1 MVYKVNNQLAGLLSE
16 GWAEAAELPGKR
28 ERERDGGGGRSSRGW
43 WLAPAGGQQPANVN
57 MMSPVSDMWYYHW
70 KRKLP
75 HFLYLFT
82 IYMICV
88 QDLVLGCSD
97 CRISLSN
104 PTGIFTSPC
113 FPSDYPNS
121 QACKWILRAPPGF
134 IIQITFIEFDIEEA
148 PNCIYDSLTLD
159 TGENQVKF
167 CGVTAKGLSFNST
180 GNEMIVSFAS
190 DFSIQKRGFNAS
202 YNRVAVSLRNQK
214 VIIPQTS
221 DVDPVS
227 VAKTVPVP
235 ELSQFTLCF
244 EATKAS
250 NAANDWKAF
259 SYSDPLSTE
268 LLSFGKTTKGH
279 FLSISGTEC
288 ILDSVLITNSDG
300 DFFTETFEQL
310 CIVWDGFSGTIG
322 VNGKSIYHTVL
333 CSGTFGQVIPG
344 NGRLVLGSDSNEISS
359 LNGDIYNFRLW
370 NFTMS
375 SQKLSNLSCDVKG
388 NIVDWEN
395 DFWSIPT
402 SALKAENN
410 LSCGSYLIPP
420 PTTEPTSCENLGSLC
435 QATTTVNATTPP
447 PPTVTT
453 NMPDTNRTDKPND
466 DLRELRVP
474 ATVIFRMKRNSPE
487 SSRSLLQG
495 QQDSMIKGVKNLGI
509 ISTPIIWPVRQRPL
523 QPSKSSSPKDQNPE
537 RKNVHNVFLLPTS
550 EATSAASGETE
561 VATLNPFTEH
571 NTTIN
576 QSTHNSVLNHSS
588 GLLNEIHDIAQIPI
602 TPMVT
607 DHSKNVGLPLLQSES
622 FSPELTWTLT
632 DGLDYTNSELA
643 FLTLTSKRNL
653 YEHTKEPLWIFSS
666 NSGTSSSTHESIH
679 NVLKSLSWWNNAAS
693 YHHVISDIPEENHHS
708 LSSLSAASTQYESS
722 FQKSRLDLLEFSP
735 ENVYLVSTKKI
746 LEDDSIRNSVYIA
759 EANDELQSTKFK
771 YFKDHQ
777 SVNLRKVTSKQTHLS
792 NPSSFFQD
800 IKEIYKEAILDIQP
814 TETLLTLEDS
824 TELLRLSALLLA
836 TRKRSSEFQ
845 HTVTVSPVYQESL
858 SHAYLKSDLF
868 IFRPLTKLPKEED
881 EEASSPEDEFELFN
895 TLISTSNYIPHSLK
909 PSANMQRKP
918 NEIPG
923 NEKLESTLDTNHNDN
938 LHEDSV
944 FSTPEPENM
953 NRISNTWKP
962 GYLGLPTQ
970 YINIAPSLPASFW
983 TLYYNFKQESPEF
996 SGELSESWWFS
1007 FNKLASS
1014 TEKQTFFSS
1023 PTAADNILMHTTIN
1037 TSGYGTEKMNFS
1049 SYMSSLD
1056 MESFSS
1062 IVLIPS
1068 LGISENIK
1076 GKISQSKMTISPN
1089 INVSS
1094 NSHFPSLEMSSHQP
1108 SMQLRTSTFDISHA
1122 TFTDEFKSVASLHM
1136 QTWDQISS
1144 PDQIGMTFQHH
1155 RQTFASIF
1163 FTYSA
1168 AQPSCTEDNYV
1179 ACLPDRSS
1187 ESSVTYTKANGPS
1200 QSQNIYM
1207 VKESNPTSAF
1217 DNGKSK
1223 VQPDV
1228 DTDFVG
1234 THSSLRSNFLT
1245 MTLSLEKTDTLHSEQ
1260 KIRASAHP
1268 DSCST
1273 SLLFST
1279 PSLSQSLQNDLDKIS
1294 PSLGQLWNVAELNLL
1309 TKLAIKSHITVLEQ
1323 KSVEDPEINLTPS
1336 LEMGV
1341 LYDVNIG
1348 STTLLMSNTESP
1360 LPGRESEWEVYY
1372 YSSRQIEGFINK
1384 GMSSL
1389 NSSNIHTID
1398 SQLQTMH
1405 LSFEAY
1411 TDYGKITNISF
1422 ILEPTTIS
1430 VVASAISLSSPYSG
1444 TFIHATESILN
1455 YAVTITG
1462 ATIHH
1467 SVLQSQ
1473 RSASQVMYHQ
1483 SSISVYENPLANA
1496 SAGTSQIFTPY
1507 RPLNPLTSS
1516 PKLVLSYLC
1525 NFFAELSCLCG
1536 PEVNYRGLFYRISIT
1551 VFNYKSILESK
1562 VQSVVAEWLNKTFQ
1576 NWNYTVYVV
1585 NISVQPTTVNELTR
1599 EKRSISDQR
1608 LVVWALLVYNSTNN
1622 ISLEEQAIRQK
1633 LISNNETIG
1642 DGLRVHTVDVDPVEK
1657 CTAEENPPNYFW
1669 PDTRPTVTNFTLCHG
1684 SSVQIASRTCF
1695 LNPYNYTS
1703 YWGQPDL
1710 RNCTENAADIANQ
1723 LLNLTGEGQQLTSD
1737 KVNDVVQK
1745 LKKIVNDEEIDESL
1759 GSTVVTIFSNILT
1772 SSDSVLAAS
1781 SSEALKTIDTLALKI
1796 QFTGPSMSIST
1807 RNLALGVS
1815 SINSTSFSGSSFS
1828 VGPQNNASDFQL
1840 DFDKNQGNALASVV
1854 LPSSLLKNLSQDE
1867 FEAVS
1872 RAQFTFF
1879 NKNGLFQ
1886 DAEMNANLT
1895 SFVVACSIG
1904 NVTIRDLQDAVK
1916 ITIKHTLFQED
1927 LNPTCVFWDMNKN
1940 NGNGGWNSTGCIA
1953 QAESSENETVC
1964 LCNHLTHFGV
1974 LMDLQGTASQIDPQN
1989 NKVLTFITYIGCGI
2003 SAIFSAAT
2011 LLTYIAFEKLRRDY
2025 PSKILMNLSTA
2036 LLFLNL
2042 VFLLDGWIASFN
2054 IEGLCIA
2061 VAALLHFFLL
2071 ATFTWMGLEAV
2082 HMYIALVK
2090 VFNTYIRRYILKF
2103 CIIGWGLPALVV
2115 TIVLASTNTNA
2126 SRVYGKDLYGRGA
2139 KEQGGDDFCW
2149 IKDKVVFYVT
2159 CAGYFGIM
2167 FLMNIAMFVV
2177 VMVQI
2182 CGRNGKRSNRTLRE
2196 EVLRNLRSMVSLT
2209 FLLGMTWG
2217 FAFFAWGPL
2226 NLPFMYLFAIFNS
2239 LQGLF
2244 IFVFHCAMKEN
2255 VQKQWRRHLCC
2266 GRFRLADNSDWSKTA
2281 TNIIKKS
2288 SDNLGKS
2295 LSSSSIGSNSTYLT
2309 SKSKSTSNTYFKR
2322 NSHTAFPQQ
2331 RWNIPDNTFVDKPAS
2346 KFAQVDGE
2354 QTPIIPVHQVIDK
2367 VKGYCS
2373 AHSDNFYK
2381 NIMMSDT
2388 FSHSTKF

>member
-1 MVYKVNNQLAGLLSE
+1 
-16 GWAEAAELPGKR
+16 
-28 ERERDGGGGRSSRGW
+28 
-43 WLAPAGGQQPANVN
+43 
-57 MMSPVSDMWYYHW
+57 MMSPVNDMWCYHW
-70 KRKLP
+70 KRKLQ
-75 HFLYLFT
+75 HFLYLLT
-82 IYMICV
+82 IYMICA

-121 QACKWILRAPPGF
+121 QACKWTLRAPPGF

-159 TGENQVKF
+159 TGEKNQVKF

-180 GNEMIVSFAS
+180 GNEMIITFAS
-190 DFSIQKRGFNAS
+190 DFSIQKRGFSAS
-202 YNRVAVSLRNQK
+202 YTRVAVSLRNQK
-214 VIIPQTS
+214 VVIPQTP

-235 ELSQFTLCF
+235 VLSQFTLCF

-250 NAANDWKAF
+250 NDASDWKAF
-259 SYSDPLSTE
+259 SYRDPMSTE
-268 LLSFGKTTKGH
+268 LLSFGKTSKGH

-288 ILDSVLITNSDG
+288 ILDSVLMTNSNG

-322 VNGKSIYHTVL
+322 VNGKSIYHMVL
-333 CSGTFGQVIPG
+333 CSGTLGQVIPG
-344 NGRLVLGSDSNEISS
+344 NGKLVLGSDSNELSS

-410 LSCGSYLIPP
+410 LSCGSYLILP
-420 PTTEPTSCENLGSLC
+420 PTTEPTSCEYLGSLC
-435 QATTTVNATTPP
+435 QATTVNATTPP

-466 DLRELRVP
+466 G
-474 ATVIFRMKRNSPE
+474 
-487 SSRSLLQG
+487 G
-495 QQDSMIKGVKNLGI
+495 Q
-509 ISTPIIWPVRQRPL
+509 
-523 QPSKSSSPKDQNPE
+523 
-537 RKNVHNVFLLPTS
+537 
-550 EATSAASGETE
+550 
-561 VATLNPFTEH
+561 
-571 NTTIN
+571 
-576 QSTHNSVLNHSS
+576 
-588 GLLNEIHDIAQIPI
+588 
-602 TPMVT
+602 
-607 DHSKNVGLPLLQSES
+607 
-622 FSPELTWTLT
+622 
-632 DGLDYTNSELA
+632 
-643 FLTLTSKRNL
+643 
-653 YEHTKEPLWIFSS
+653 
-666 NSGTSSSTHESIH
+666 
-679 NVLKSLSWWNNAAS
+679 
-693 YHHVISDIPEENHHS
+693 
-708 LSSLSAASTQYESS
+708 
-722 FQKSRLDLLEFSP
+722 
-735 ENVYLVSTKKI
+735 
-746 LEDDSIRNSVYIA
+746 
-759 EANDELQSTKFK
+759 
-771 YFKDHQ
+771 
-777 SVNLRKVTSKQTHLS
+777 
-792 NPSSFFQD
+792 
-800 IKEIYKEAILDIQP
+800 
-814 TETLLTLEDS
+814 
-824 TELLRLSALLLA
+824 
-836 TRKRSSEFQ
+836 
-845 HTVTVSPVYQESL
+845 
-858 SHAYLKSDLF
+858 
-868 IFRPLTKLPKEED
+868 
-881 EEASSPEDEFELFN
+881 
-895 TLISTSNYIPHSLK
+895 
-909 PSANMQRKP
+909 
-918 NEIPG
+918 
-923 NEKLESTLDTNHNDN
+923 
-938 LHEDSV
+938 
-944 FSTPEPENM
+944 
-953 NRISNTWKP
+953 
-962 GYLGLPTQ
+962 
-970 YINIAPSLPASFW
+970 
-983 TLYYNFKQESPEF
+983 
-996 SGELSESWWFS
+996 
-1007 FNKLASS
+1007 
-1014 TEKQTFFSS
+1014 
-1023 PTAADNILMHTTIN
+1023 
-1037 TSGYGTEKMNFS
+1037 
-1049 SYMSSLD
+1049 
-1056 MESFSS
+1056 
-1062 IVLIPS
+1062 
-1068 LGISENIK
+1068 
-1076 GKISQSKMTISPN
+1076 
-1089 INVSS
+1089 
-1094 NSHFPSLEMSSHQP
+1094 
-1108 SMQLRTSTFDISHA
+1108 
-1122 TFTDEFKSVASLHM
+1122 
-1136 QTWDQISS
+1136 
-1144 PDQIGMTFQHH
+1144 
-1155 RQTFASIF
+1155 
-1163 FTYSA
+1163 
-1168 AQPSCTEDNYV
+1168 
-1179 ACLPDRSS
+1179 
-1187 ESSVTYTKANGPS
+1187 
-1200 QSQNIYM
+1200 
-1207 VKESNPTSAF
+1207 
-1217 DNGKSK
+1217 
-1223 VQPDV
+1223 
-1228 DTDFVG
+1228 
-1234 THSSLRSNFLT
+1234 
-1245 MTLSLEKTDTLHSEQ
+1245 
-1260 KIRASAHP
+1260 
-1268 DSCST
+1268 
-1273 SLLFST
+1273 
-1279 PSLSQSLQNDLDKIS
+1279 
-1294 PSLGQLWNVAELNLL
+1294 
-1309 TKLAIKSHITVLEQ
+1309 
-1323 KSVEDPEINLTPS
+1323 
-1336 LEMGV
+1336 
-1341 LYDVNIG
+1341 
-1348 STTLLMSNTESP
+1348 
-1360 LPGRESEWEVYY
+1360 
-1372 YSSRQIEGFINK
+1372 
-1384 GMSSL
+1384 
-1389 NSSNIHTID
+1389 
-1398 SQLQTMH
+1398 
-1405 LSFEAY
+1405 
-1411 TDYGKITNISF
+1411 
-1422 ILEPTTIS
+1422 
-1430 VVASAISLSSPYSG
+1430 
-1444 TFIHATESILN
+1444 
-1455 YAVTITG
+1455 
-1462 ATIHH
+1462 
-1467 SVLQSQ
+1467 
-1473 RSASQVMYHQ
+1473 
-1483 SSISVYENPLANA
+1483 
-1496 SAGTSQIFTPY
+1496 
-1507 RPLNPLTSS
+1507 
-1516 PKLVLSYLC
+1516 
-1525 NFFAELSCLCG
+1525 
-1536 PEVNYRGLFYRISIT
+1536 FYRISIT
-1551 VFNYKSILESK
+1551 VFNYKPILQSK
-1562 VQSVVAEWLNKTFQ
+1562 VQSVVAEWLNQTFQ

-1585 NISVQPTTVNELTR
+1585 NISIQPTTVNELPR
-1599 EKRSISDQR
+1599 EKRSADQR
-1608 LVVWALLVYNSTNN
+1608 FVVWALLVYNSTNN
-1622 ISLEEQAIRQK
+1622 ISLEEEAIRQK

-1657 CTAEENPPNYFW
+1657 CTAEENPLNYFW
-1669 PDTRPTVTNFTLCHG
+1669 PDTRPTLTNFTLCHG

-1695 LNPYNYTS
+1695 LNPHNYTS

-1745 LKKIVNDEEIDESL
+1745 LKKIVNDEEIDASL

-1840 DFDKNQGNALASVV
+1840 DFDKTQGNALASVV

-1940 NGNGGWNSTGCIA
+1940 NGNGGWNPTGCIA
-1953 QAESSENETVC
+1953 QAESNENETVC

-2061 VAALLHFFLL
+2061 VASLLHFFLL

-2103 CIIGWGLPALVV
+2103 CIIGWGLPTLVV
-2115 TIVLASTNTNA
+2115 AIVLASTNTNA
-2126 SRVYGKDLYGRGA
+2126 SRIYGKVVYGRDA

-2226 NLPFMYLFAIFNS
+2226 HLPFMYLFAIFNS

-2288 SDNLGKS
+2288 SDNIGKS

-2322 NSHTAFPQQ
+2322 NSHT
-2331 RWNIPDNTFVDKPAS
+2331 DNTFVDKSSS

-2354 QTPIIPVHQVIDK
+2354 QTSIIPVHQVIDK
-2367 VKGYCS
+2367 VKGCYS